1 MLRRLDPD
9 RLENILIAFFRPH
22 GETYKGNVLER
33 LFPGLFSKKEDK

>member
-22 GETYKGNVLER
+22 GEAQKTNLLER
-33 LFPGLFSKKEDK
+33 LLPGLFNKKEDK